1 MSHLNSDLLP
11 MNSSSFRTRIRTLCS
26 SAYYFFIT
34 YKEEIMPFI
43 SIHKRKRLNFVN
55 RNESRMESDGGSM
68 EVLIVKVNKDGY

>member
-1 MSHLNSDLLP
+1 
-11 MNSSSFRTRIRTLCS
+11 
-26 SAYYFFIT
+26 
-34 YKEEIMPFI
+34 MPFI